1 MAATMIDR
9 LVHHGHLIIF
19 EGENCRMK
27 HTLMQQT
34 QRLPAKRRDLAAV
47 SMVDDLNREIPMIT
61 NGIVDDF

>member
-1 MAATMIDR
+1 MIDR

-47 SMVDDLNREIPMIT
+47 SMVDD
-61 NGIVDDF
+61 